1 MARPVGLRSAIP
13 KSTSAAPVAG
23 ATVAGRS
30 YCGPARLA
38 QLPSRPAKMAYRAHL
53 IVLDLASG
61 RPLTLTALRRD
72 EAARSGRLGHVGTRH
87 GLPGIWIETEQVA
100 NFLASLERVC

>member
-1 MARPVGLRSAIP
+1 
-13 KSTSAAPVAG
+13 
-23 ATVAGRS
+23 
-30 YCGPARLA
+30 
-38 QLPSRPAKMAYRAHL
+38 MAYRAHL

-100 NFLASLERVC
+100 NFLASLERVCRVIRAEGRQPVIRTTNIPSQAAAEPFRALGIGVRRG